1 MTGGVAAVSGR
12 PRIKSTVRHTQA
24 VCRWTQCHSRNFGF
38 LTHKMGMPPR
48 GAVEIKG
55 GNAGKSLS
63 PVVGTEQGLKR
74 WWLLLLCH
82 CPHNCSQTPTSEDCA
97 LGRATR
103 MQECFPVSFS
113 AVRIRAAQRIKWGP
127 VMGQANYCIGDGA
140 WPTGAP
146 CTSIPRSG
154 GPGWELP
161 PELQSKPQGIS
172 PFTVRWQCSNCPAR
186 AQGSLGTSP
195 NSETPPHSPLQPQA
209 LRFVVIF
216 LPNEYIIASQDRPG

>member
-1 MTGGVAAVSGR
+1 MTGGAAAVSGR

-127 VMGQANYCIGDGA
+127 VMGQANYCILA
-140 WPTGAP
+140 H
-146 CTSIPRSG
+146 R
-154 GPGWELP
+154 GPLH
-161 PELQSKPQGIS
+161 KHPQEWRPG
-172 PFTVRWQCSNCPAR
+172 
-186 AQGSLGTSP
+186 LGTSARAP
-195 NSETPPHSPLQPQA
+195 VKAAGDFSVHS
-209 LRFVVIF
+209 
-216 LPNEYIIASQDRPG
+216 